1 VLLRDYAPRPAL
13 RVPAH
18 RVDRPLVPVV
28 DAHNHLGPTVGGD
41 WSQRPVAELIATL
54 DDARVEMLVDLD
66 GGWGDALRREI
77 ARYQEPHPDRL
88 TVFAGLDYERFAADR
103 SFGESLA
110 RGLRDSAAAGARGLK
125 VWKLLGLHV
134 RDPRG
139 RLVPVDDERLD
150 PLWETAADLDLP
162 VLIHAADPIA
172 FFDPLDRRNERWE
185 ELQAHPDWHV
195 YPTRPPG
202 TPGAPGFPTFDEL
215 MDQLARLV
223 DAHPRTTFVGAHVGC
238 AAEDL
243 ALVGR
248 MLDSYP
254 NWNVDIAARL
264 GELGRQPYSAREF
277 FIRYQD
283 RVVFGTDLA
292 ADPEVYRTYYRFLET
307 RDEYFGYGVDETPG
321 QGRWMIYGIELP
333 GEVLR
338 KVYAGN
344 ARRLLRLT

>member
-18 RVDRPLVPVV
+18 RVERPLVPVV
-28 DAHNHLGPTVGGD
+28 DAHNHLGPSFGGD
-41 WSQRPVAELIATL
+41 WSRRPVAELIAAL
-54 DDARVEMLVDLD
+54 DDAGVAMLVDLD
-66 GGWGDALRREI
+66 GGWGDALRSEI
-77 ARYQEPHPDRL
+77 ARYQEPHPDRFA
-88 TVFAGLDYERFAADR
+88 VFAGLDYQLFGADPR
-103 SFGESLA
+103 FGETLA

-134 RDPRG
+134 LDPRG
-139 RLVPVDDERLD
+139 RLVPIDDDRLD

-162 VLIHAADPIA
+162 VLIHIADPIA
-172 FFDPLDRRNERWE
+172 FFAPLDRRNERWE
-185 ELQAHPDWHV
+185 ELQANPDWLVH
-195 YPTRPPG
+195 PTRPLDSPD
-202 TPGAPGFPTFDEL
+202 APGFPLFDEL

-223 DAHPRTTFVGAHVGC
+223 GTHPQTRFIGAHVGC

-248 MLDSYP
+248 MLDAYP

-283 RVVFGTDLA
+283 RIVFGTDLA

-307 RDEYFGYGVDETPG
+307 RDEYFSYDVEEIPG

-333 GEVLR
+333 EEVLR
-338 KVYAGN
+338 KVYAAN